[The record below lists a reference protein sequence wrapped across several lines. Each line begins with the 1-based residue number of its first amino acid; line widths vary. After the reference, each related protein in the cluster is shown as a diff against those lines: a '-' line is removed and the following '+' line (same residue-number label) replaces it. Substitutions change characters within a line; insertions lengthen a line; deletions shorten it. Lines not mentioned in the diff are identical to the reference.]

1 MKKILYMIAI
11 GVAMLT
17 SCSEGESAQALPVSQ
32 NEILLKQTIHSSG
45 LVMDYAY
52 EGNKLMNIIN
62 NQGDTTTF
70 TYTDDLLTRIDKI
83 YNDVS
88 GNPQAL
94 FVLLEYNSNNTLS
107 NYIKYEPDGVTS
119 RRFELTYNA
128 GYYTKDTYWGDY
140 TSQVLLFETN
150 YVYMENGNVTTILSD
165 FENIDDYLYDMKNAP
180 LKNILEVEVFS
191 ILENDVLY
199 RSGYSINNIIS
210 YTQTDMA
217 VIYYYS
223 PVTNYTYNSN
233 DYPEI
238 STTIHEE
245 GTVNEWTETMQ
256 YIYE

>member
-1 MKKILYMIAI
+1 MKKVICIIAI

-17 SCSEGESAQALPVSQ
+17 SCSEDESVQVLPVSQ

-52 EGNKLMNIIN
+52 EGNKLMSIIN

-70 TYTDDLLTRIDKI
+70 TYTEDLLTRIDKI

-88 GNPQAL
+88 GNPQTL
-94 FVLLEYNSNNTLS
+94 FIILEYNPNNTLS
-107 NYIKYEPDGVTS
+107 NYIKYEADGVTS

-140 TSQVLLFETN
+140 TSQLLLYTSRMFYLQEGN
-150 YVYMENGNVTTILSD
+150 VVRSLEVEEEYVYT
-165 FENIDDYLYDMKNAP
+165 YDNKNAP
-180 LKNILEVEVFS
+180 LKNILEVDVFS
-191 ILENDVLY
+191 ILENDVLFK
-199 RSGYSINNIIS
+199 SGYSVNNIIS
-210 YTQTDMA
+210 YTHAEMV
-217 VIYYYS
+217 VISYYS

-233 DYPEI
+233 DYPET
-238 STTIHEE
+238 STTIHEQ
-245 GTVNEWTETMQ
+245 GTANEWTETMQ